1 MHLDVTPG
9 DQMALPHDTVGGVII
24 ASMGIFFLI
33 FALLLVISEYVPE
46 KFQKKL
52 SPLIFVSIVL
62 TVVLFVI
69 IIVRFAIEPD
79 DIDLLQQKAGPDADV
94 ITVDHKDAVVIHG
107 NVLTLEETG
116 NRDIR
121 TIAQVGK
128 VAASAPESP
137 HDKPEC
143 NRDLSHIDEAVLEQ
157 LKFQIPDLKWG
168 TTEYGCITDIWTISS
183 DGTLTRYTPTQS
195 ENHTIYLIDQSASG
209 DDQ

>member
-9 DQMALPHDTVGGVII
+9 DQITLPPDTVGDVII
-24 ASMGIFFLI
+24 TCMGICFLI
-33 FALLLVISEYVPE
+33 GIILLIISACIPEKHQEKLFPLVIIS
-46 KFQKKL
+46 
-52 SPLIFVSIVL
+52 FVL
-62 TVVLFVI
+62 AVVMVVIGAVRFVI
-69 IIVRFAIEPD
+69 KSD

-107 NVLTLEETG
+107 NVLALEGAEIQDT
-116 NRDIR
+116 R
-121 TIAQVGK
+121 TVIQVGQ

-137 HDKPEC
+137 REKPEC
-143 NRDLSHIDEAVLEQ
+143 NRDLNRIDGVVLER
-157 LKFQIPDLKWG
+157 LKFQIPDLKWD
-168 TTEYGCITDIWTISS
+168 TTEHGCIADIWTIHS

>member
-33 FALLLVISEYVPE
+33 STLLLIISACIPE

-107 NVLTLEETG
+107 NVLALEGTEIQ
-116 NRDIR
+116 DIR
-121 TIAQVGK
+121 TVIQVGQ

-137 HDKPEC
+137 HEKPEC
-143 NRDLSHIDEAVLEQ
+143 NRDLNRIDGAVLER
-157 LKFQIPDLKWG
+157 LKFQIPDLKWD
-168 TTEYGCITDIWTISS
+168 TTEHGCIADIWTISS

-195 ENHTIYLIDQSASG
+195 ENHMIYLIGQSASG